1 MGLAQAVG
9 SGLPKVM
16 VGKMMRQ
23 SHVSSSSHHSLGSL
37 LQNDKE
43 TTAEDD
49 LDNEELSPPPSIAE
63 AVADASRHVGSPGGI
78 IRCTIDNCGEPCVSV
93 YCRRYHTC
101 RAHIEALHVVRN
113 GEECRFCQRCSS
125 FQPVGDFDGARHTC
139 RDALSAY
146 NAARREARKV
156 NKNKRKEAAAA
167 AANEPDGATGER
179 NKKARLEP
187 AREGGFKTATAPGL
201 AAALAVDNSAL
212 AMYQAAM
219 NAFQARQAPPA
230 QAPVAPP
237 PPASMLT
244 QLDAMRMMA
253 SAAGGAS
260 SAATGADGNA
270 QMLRTIHFMNTTWLQ
285 WCTNLANAPRPQ

>member
-1 MGLAQAVG
+1 M
-9 SGLPKVM
+9 
-16 VGKMMRQ
+16 
-23 SHVSSSSHHSLGSL
+23 
-37 LQNDKE
+37 
-43 TTAEDD
+43 
-49 LDNEELSPPPSIAE
+49 
-63 AVADASRHVGSPGGI
+63 
-78 IRCTIDNCGEPCVSV
+78 
-93 YCRRYHTC
+93 
-101 RAHIEALHVVRN
+101 
-113 GEECRFCQRCSS
+113 
-125 FQPVGDFDGARHTC
+125 
-139 RDALSAY
+139 SAY

-179 NKKARLEP
+179 NKKAPCLEP
-187 AREGGFKTATAPGL
+187 APEGGFKTATAPGL

-230 QAPVAPP
+230 RAPVAPP

-253 SAAGGAS
+253 TAAGGAS
-260 SAATGADGNA
+260 SAASGADGNA
-270 QMLRTIHFMNTTWLQ
+270 QMLRTMQFMNATWLQ

>member
-1 MGLAQAVG
+1 M
-9 SGLPKVM
+9 
-16 VGKMMRQ
+16 
-23 SHVSSSSHHSLGSL
+23 
-37 LQNDKE
+37 
-43 TTAEDD
+43 
-49 LDNEELSPPPSIAE
+49 
-63 AVADASRHVGSPGGI
+63 
-78 IRCTIDNCGEPCVSV
+78 
-93 YCRRYHTC
+93 
-101 RAHIEALHVVRN
+101 
-113 GEECRFCQRCSS
+113 
-125 FQPVGDFDGARHTC
+125 
-139 RDALSAY
+139 SAY

-187 AREGGFKTATAPGL
+187 VREGGFKTATAPGL

-219 NAFQARQAPPA
+219 NAFQARQVPPA

-253 SAAGGAS
+253 TAAGGAS
-260 SAATGADGNA
+260 SAAAGADGNA
-270 QMLRTIHFMNTTWLQ
+270 QMLRTMQFMNATWLQ